1 MTTIVDWVMTLGF
14 PGKKGVWKK
23 NIMARFFRRKVMAF
37 PTFFSAME
45 DSGTGPSR
53 DRDEIVLLNNWTSG
67 KGNLVGFKPER
78 N

>member
-14 PGKKGVWKK
+14 LEKKAWGKKNHGKIFQEGKLW
-23 NIMARFFRRKVMAF
+23 RFL
-37 PTFFSAME
+37 TFFLSSFS

-67 KGNLVGFKPER
+67 KGNFCGIK
-78 N
+78 NA

>member
-14 PGKKGVWKK
+14 LKKNGVGKKQ
-23 NIMARFFRRKVMAF
+23 IMAKIFQKESYGVSFFL
-37 PTFFSAME
+37 SNGS

-67 KGNLVGFKPER
+67 KGNLVG
-78 N
+78 